1 VPKLERPGA
10 VINYEVWTDEAG
22 PAPVGAVTLV
32 NGHTRPLN
40 DFRMLGRSLAS
51 RGLRVVALDNRGA
64 GLTEHTAPFTL
75 ADMAGDVLA
84 VLDAEGVRTTHLL
97 GISMGGFITQ
107 TVAHR
112 WPTRVARLIQISTA
126 AHAGFIRKD
135 EAPWS
140 ADVDATAAKLAAY
153 FTTDFATRN
162 AMLVKSMAKQIAK
175 AVADGDYTPRAEAQ
189 RAAIAGYDGRP
200 FLGDITA
207 EALVIHGDQDAIIP
221 LSAGEALAHGLARAR
236 LEILTGSGH
245 LLLAERPRDLYD
257 LVGEFFG
264 A

>member
-1 VPKLERPGA
+1 LQRPGA
-10 VINYEVWTDEAG
+10 VINYEVWTDEAAG
-22 PAPVGAVTLV
+22 RAGGDVMLV

-40 DFRMLGRSLAS
+40 DFRMLGRSLAA
-51 RGLRVVALDNRGA
+51 RGLRVMALDNRGA
-64 GLTEHTAPFTL
+64 GLTEHDRPFTL

-84 VLDAEGVRTTHLL
+84 VLDAEGASRVRLL

-107 TVAHR
+107 TVAR
-112 WPTRVARLIQISTA
+112 QAPERVERLAQVSTA

-153 FTTDFATRN
+153 FTADFAARN

-175 AVADGDYTPRAEAQ
+175 AVAEGDYTARAEAQ
-189 RAAIAGYDGRP
+189 RAAIAGYDGRST
-200 FLGDITA
+200 LGRIA
-207 EALVIHGDQDAIIP
+207 APALVIHGDQDAIIP
-221 LSAGEALAHGLARAR
+221 LAAGEELAAGLAAAR
-236 LEILTGSGH
+236 LTVLRQAGH
-245 LLLAERPRDLYD
+245 LLLAERPRELYD

-264 A
+264 E